1 MSILVE
7 VFLYLATGAAYWWWT
22 QNLTVYGLAPNLI
35 FAAALSTA
43 ILAGPVKAIAWGFF
57 LGLYADM
64 LGVSAFGAYAL
75 TYSLMAYVVYVV
87 KKQFDMDSFFSQLV
101 AAVSLSWICMLFYMG
116 LSLVFARI
124 NPTGLKIF
132 LAEPFLNALAVPV
145 VFQLFYQAKRRTGAL

>member
-7 VFLYLATGAAYWWWT
+7 VFLYLGTGAAYWWWT
-22 QNLTVYGLAPNLI
+22 QNFTVYGLAPNLI
-35 FAAALSTA
+35 FAAALC
-43 ILAGPVKAIAWGFF
+43 AGHHARPGKANPGGF
-57 LGLYADM
+57 LQGLYADM

-87 KKQFDMDSFFSQLV
+87 KRQFDMDSFFSQLV
-101 AAVSLSWICMLFYMG
+101 AAVSLSWISMLFYMG
-116 LSLVFARI
+116 LSLVFARF